1 MCKYCDG
8 WKNRYLD
15 NLDKIKDKTK
25 ETWYNNDCSCYIMMF
40 GEPTLYLDW
49 PWIPD
54 YSLTS
59 IEISYCPFCGKKL
72 I

>member
-25 ETWYNNDCSCYIMMF
+25 ETWYNNDCCCYIMMF

-49 PWIPD
+49 PWIPY
-54 YSLTS
+54 YSFTS